1 MNTTADA
8 VLFAVIDRIT
18 ATELGT
24 DQVNACDK
32 FTALPSLDALI
43 ADERDR
49 IFYPALTSGP
59 MPVDRSRCKDTLS
72 VTFCFRYF
80 GEFESMRRMLRDMPI
95 VRERIRT
102 AVAGNVSGLDSAKVG
117 APTYDTTSLA
127 KHTIAQLPVTL
138 EYHVEVG

>member
-1 MNTTADA
+1 MNTTAD
-8 VLFAVIDRIT
+8 VMLFAVIERIT
-18 ATELGT
+18 TTELGT

-59 MPVDRSRCKDTLS
+59 EPVDRSRCKDKLS

-80 GEFESMRRMLRDMPI
+80 GEFESMKRMLRDMPI
-95 VRERIRT
+95 VRERIRS
-102 AVAGNVSGLDSAKVG
+102 AVAANIPGLDSAKVG
-117 APTYDTTSLA
+117 TPTYDTTSLA
-127 KHTIAQLPVTL
+127 KHTIAQLPVIF
-138 EYHVEVG
+138 EYHVGV